1 MRLEQIDAQLIVS
14 FLHHLETARAN
25 GPSSRNVRLAA
36 IKSFVHFVEFREP
49 SAMEQV
55 RRILAIPP
63 KKAETRL
70 VKHLTGEEMQAILNA
85 GSGSV

>member
-1 MRLEQIDAQLIVS
+1 LYLEQIDAPLVVI

-36 IKSFVHFVEFREP
+36 IKSFMRFVEFREP

-55 RRILAIPP
+55 CRILAIRRRKP
-63 KKAETRL
+63 R
-70 VKHLTGEEMQAILNA
+70 HDWSLT
-85 GSGSV
+85 